1 MHKSFPFLLIIT
13 SILMAGGLWS
23 YSQAVGST
31 IEVCVKR
38 NGAVF
43 VIGEGFRRADCRRND
58 TLMSWHV
65 TGVPGPK
72 GDKGDK
78 GDKGNSGSSL
88 HLFDG
93 SGQDLGIFLGTDRGG
108 PETFILGPNVKANF
122 VNTNPPRLVAS
133 VPNIFFESGD
143 CSNDAF
149 LIPLPDVPSDAQ
161 TLVATREPR
170 YFKVASFATEQ
181 ININSYLNPGV
192 DVLCR
197 SLQEATTT
205 RARLEEVILPFTLPL
220 AWPLEIRE
228 N

>member
-1 MHKSFPFLLIIT
+1 MNKAFRLLIVVIPAVLV
-13 SILMAGGLWS
+13 IGLWS

-58 TLMSWHV
+58 TLMTWNV
-65 TGVPGPK
+65 AGAPGPK
-72 GDKGDK
+72 GDKGDP
-78 GDKGNSGSSL
+78 GSSL

-93 SGQDLGIFLGTDRGG
+93 NSQDLGIFLGTNSGS

-143 CSNDAF
+143 CSNNAF

-161 TLVATREPR
+161 TLIVTREPR
-170 YFKVASFATEQ
+170 YFKVASFAIEQ
-181 ININSYLNPGV
+181 TNINSYFNPNI
-192 DVLCR
+192 DNLCH

-205 RARLEEVILPFTLPL
+205 RARLEEVTLPFAFPL
-220 AWPLEIRE
+220 VWPLEIRE